1 MAHKAICIE
10 VTEFLDTF
18 FPLPEG
24 VTADQH
30 PQWAEDV
37 FDGLAA
43 GEVLTEQEIQRRFV
57 ETVND
62 NDLIPGL
69 KMSTSSEKPDIT
81 EMGNFKQKPDA
92 AIFKAD
98 SVPTDGRPHWADQL
112 ITVEFKR
119 NTTSQDPFD
128 DRKGAELESDAA
140 TRKEVRGQ
148 LIDYSELVFRIQH
161 RTALFMILVINRNIR
176 VLRWDRSGTVVTPA
190 FDYVANPQLL
200 CEILWRMSLLSDE
213 QLGIDTSATRLH
225 PSDTDYK
232 LMDILALAS
241 ETDLSSTHGH
251 DLLPAE
257 RQRKDHIFKHVRE
270 KFQEAVDPK
279 WPRYRV
285 EVPDGDGV
293 RTFLIGAPAF
303 YAQGMACRGTKGYVA
318 WDIQAQ
324 RFAWLKDAWRLDY
337 ERMEPE
343 GVILRKLNAHG
354 VINVPTLVCHGDIR
368 NQKTRTPDIW
378 EAQQPL
384 RPATPASTAASVS
397 PSPTLVDPA
406 HQMSS
411 TMSRKR
417 TLVEV
422 EDEDT
427 SDGEEEYT
435 LRRHAHYRIVVQEVA
450 KPLSEFLSGKHLVSV
465 IIDCVRAHRDAVAKA
480 NVVHRDV
487 SSGNIL
493 ILPKVVYNKNTG
505 KPRVAWKGLLA
516 DWELSK
522 PIHEAEPPLRPR
534 QPPRTG
540 TWQFLSVS
548 MLTENPKTVE
558 IPDELESY
566 LHVLL
571 YFSVRY
577 LHSDCK
583 DPAEFIE
590 SYFDSYTFQDG
601 LYTCGLKKMRVIKTA
616 GRLETRMGVPLM
628 FYSPMDEIFRRL
640 LPLFKAHYKVQDY
653 LKKKD
658 AALKLPFRNIR
669 PMPSS
674 APPPSATVSL
684 ALDDDPDGVTAA
696 SLALDDDD
704 DTDDDTAALQAFAAE
719 QAALAIPVDDAPT
732 PEEHARAALVQNHNF
747 VLWSLKNVIYRRDP
761 ECRWGD
767 DKVGDR
773 VPHEYKPQVPLA
785 NPHGAS
791 ARTMKRRRTTDIAV
805 VPLAFS
811 SLPKRLTQSQMPKAK

>member
-1 MAHKAICIE
+1 MAHKAVRIE

-43 GEVLTEQEIQRRFV
+43 GELLTVHEIQRRFV
-57 ETVND
+57 EAVND

-140 TRKEVRGQ
+140 TRKEARGQ

-161 RTALFMILVINRNIR
+161 RTALYMILVINRNIR

-190 FDYVANPQLL
+190 FDYVAEPQVL
-200 CEILWRMSLLSDE
+200 CQILWRMSLLSDE

-225 PSDTDYK
+225 PNDTDYK
-232 LMDILALAS
+232 YMDILALS
-241 ETDLSSTHGH
+241 SKTDLSSCEGY

-270 KFQEAVDPK
+270 KFGEAVDHK

-318 WDIQAQ
+318 WDIQAK
-324 RFAWLKDAWRLDY
+324 RFAWLKDVWRLDY

-343 GVILRKLNAHG
+343 GVILSKLNAHG
-354 VINVPTLVCHGDIR
+354 VVNVPTLVCHGDIR
-368 NQKTRTPDIW
+368 NQKTLTPDIW
-378 EAQQPL
+378 EAQQPV
-384 RPATPASTAASVS
+384 RPDTPASTAASVS

-406 HQMSS
+406 PQPPSS
-411 TMSRKR
+411 TSRKR
-417 TLVEV
+417 TLVEA

-427 SDGEEEYT
+427 SCGEEEYT

-450 KPLSEFLSGKHLVSV
+450 KPLSEFLSGRHLVS
-465 IIDCVRAHRDAVAKA
+465 IIIHCIQAHKDAVTKA

-505 KPRVAWKGLLA
+505 KPLVAWKGLLA

-522 PIHEAEPPLRPR
+522 PLHEAEPLLRPNR
-534 QPPRTG
+534 PPRTG
-540 TWQFLSVS
+540 TWQFLSVG
-548 MLTENPKTVE
+548 MLSQNPKTVE
-558 IPDELESY
+558 IADELESY

-577 LHSDCK
+577 LESDCK
-583 DPAEFIE
+583 NPSAFID
-590 SYFDSYTFQDG
+590 SYFHSCMLQDG
-601 LYTCGLKKMRVIKTA
+601 IYKCGARKMHVIQTA
-616 GRLETRMGVPLM
+616 GRLEVRNGVPLM
-628 FYSPMDEIFRRL
+628 FYSPMDDIFRML
-640 LPLFKAHYKVQDY
+640 LPVFRTHYQVQDY
-653 LKKKD
+653 LKAKE
-658 AALKLPFRNIR
+658 AASKLPPRSIR

-674 APPPSATVSL
+674 TPRPSAAIPLV
-684 ALDDDPDGVTAA
+684 LDDIDDITA
-696 SLALDDDD
+696 LKAL
-704 DTDDDTAALQAFAAE
+704 AAE
-719 QAALAIPVDDAPT
+719 KLILTAPVDNGPT
-732 PEEHARAALVQNHNF
+732 PEEHACAALLQDHNF
-747 VLWSLKNVIYRRDP
+747 VLGILARAYYLEDP
-761 ECRWGD
+761 ECRWAW
-767 DKVGDR
+767 DKVDDR
-773 VPHEYKPQVPLA
+773 APDEDEDKPQVVPLTNA
-785 NPHGAS
+785 HGAS
-791 ARTMKRRRTTDIAV
+791 TRTAKRRRTAGVTAA
-805 VPLAFS
+805 PLAYS
-811 SLPKRLTQSQMPKAK
+811 SLPSRLTQSQTPKAG